1 MIQPEKCYDKDE
13 EIGINSIE
21 SNNQDSNDNLNEET
35 QIDETDM
42 PKRRINPFK
51 LVWELCKNKVDIFKL
66 LDFANISH
74 ISYAICDIITS

>member
-1 MIQPEKCYDKDE
+1 MIQPEKCCNKDV

-21 SNNQDSNDNLNEET
+21 ANNQDSNDNLNDET

-51 LVWELCKNKVDIFKL
+51 LVWDLCKNKVNIYKHSLVNIF
-66 LDFANISH
+66 DVS
-74 ISYAICDIITS
+74 